1 MSMNIKDIQ
10 LILDHFEEPI
20 FPRTISTK
28 TNQGRQIPVNNIE
41 EAYRM
46 FGQADFIDCRINVY
60 PVYTNYKGLNRQA
73 PNFVMCDL
81 DITKFRT
88 QKLLLKPLHKTTKN
102 VAKDL
107 GQGIQI
113 QPTVLFT
120 GNGYHVYQPIRL
132 PLLENE
138 SIFAPP
144 KYQNPSTEII
154 RYAAQRWTEGKNDP
168 SNHPSVN
175 SCLLRV
181 PGSINSKNN
190 KVVEVVE
197 LWNGSTRP

>member
-28 TNQGRQIPVNNIE
+28 ATQAKQVPINNIDEAYIRFE
-41 EAYRM
+41 EAN
-46 FGQADFIDCRINVY
+46 FTDCRINAY
-60 PVYTNYKGLNRQA
+60 PAFTNYKGLNRQA

-88 QKLLLKPLHKTTKN
+88 QKLLLKSLHKTTKN

-144 KYQNPSTEII
+144 KYENPSTEFI
-154 RYAAQRWTEGKNDP
+154 R
-168 SNHPSVN
+168 
-175 SCLLRV
+175 
-181 PGSINSKNN
+181 
-190 KVVEVVE
+190 
-197 LWNGSTRP
+197 